1 MEDLFCFLQK
11 FFEEVFQLRLVFLL
25 TPRTEHFLVVAK
37 TTTNKKIFKTFLI
50 PYSLNLNKKHFLTF
64 EIKVATTK
72 MKQGHADQNNKT
84 FHPYLGMMYI
94 AERTSKHVP
103 IDQKI

>member
-1 MEDLFCFLQK
+1 M
-11 FFEEVFQLRLVFLL
+11 
-25 TPRTEHFLVVAK
+25 PRSEHFPVVAL
-37 TTTNKKIFKTFLI
+37 TTTIINVFRKKREEYLAFRIFLSFLK
-50 PYSLNLNKKHFLTF
+50 SFLTF
-64 EIKVATTK
+64 EIKVAIIK